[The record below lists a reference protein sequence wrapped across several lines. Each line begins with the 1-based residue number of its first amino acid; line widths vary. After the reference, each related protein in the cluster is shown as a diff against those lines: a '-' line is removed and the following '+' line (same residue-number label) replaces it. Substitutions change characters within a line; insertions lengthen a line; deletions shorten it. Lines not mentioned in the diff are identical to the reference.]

1 MLDHALAR
9 VPYGRAVAV
18 CCARVTALRPAPLG
32 DCDMPSLKDIVEAM
46 GASWPAALA
55 IFIASV
61 ALLGAD
67 HLEMRYLQA
76 LPSWSLGAA
85 FISAITSGSILIV
98 ALLQQTIGLAMR
110 PIRRRRYKAAEA
122 AHVESLNDLPQ
133 PEMWLLAWAVAN
145 QTQVFAGPYF
155 NPYIKALIAK
165 GLLQI
170 PGGHHHTDETPLLIP
185 DHIWKALKDD
195 WKNQPQLQELVG
207 LRPFDRWQ

>member
-1 MLDHALAR
+1 M
-9 VPYGRAVAV
+9 
-18 CCARVTALRPAPLG
+18 
-32 DCDMPSLKDIVEAM
+32 
-46 GASWPAALA
+46 
-55 IFIASV
+55 
-61 ALLGAD
+61 
-67 HLEMRYLQA
+67 
-76 LPSWSLGAA
+76 
-85 FISAITSGSILIV
+85 IV